1 MNFKQVC
8 ALQLLVATVHL
19 GFWAHCALDCAS
31 ASRWLSFLTVF
42 AFSAALQA
50 RNLLSEEIP
59 LKTERFILL
68 LPAQRLSVWCRPP
81 CNPQYYTKNYQLC

>member
-1 MNFKQVC
+1 MKIKQVC

-50 RNLLSEEIP
+50 RNLLPEEIP
-59 LKTERFILL
+59 LKKRAIHI
-68 LPAQRLSVWCRPP
+68 PAARAEIVGLVPAP